1 MLSLKSFVALL
12 ILHLSLNWTQEI
24 STAGLPQPAITE
36 TSSPISID
44 SSTPVLLESYTKN
57 AEEPIIS
64 STTGINNDPVPS
76 ILNEISSTAN
86 SLNILESG
94 STTPSPWEL
103 IYPDP
108 NSTTTTAED
117 SNSNLAN
124 FQTPISPQSIYSS
137 TGGVSKYFK
146 VDDVVNCEKY
156 FGECLRQ
163 VLSIVTPKLR
173 NSQNESH
180 LPHSVDPFF
189 VSRNSFEY
197 NGGPLNGR
205 ITVGY
210 AYVYGLASMKYRK
223 VIFKRTSGNNF
234 KLRLSALIPA
244 LFAKGSYKAD
254 LKLNSVDVRPRGNMN
269 ITLLG
274 IAVEQ
279 LAYGQILEEDQHRF
293 LRVTGLNVTAAV
305 RDARVNATGLIADAR
320 LNDIILNVANQYWRD
335 IFNIVLPE
343 TKDNWSPIIMNGLD
357 RALSMV
363 PFDFLQLA

>member
-1 MLSLKSFVALL
+1 MLSLKYICALML
-12 ILHLSLNWTQEI
+12 LHLNICGAQEAPAAGITQNI
-24 STAGLPQPAITE
+24 GAITE
-36 TSSPISID
+36 TSSTTIA
-44 SSTPVLLESYTKN
+44 VE
-57 AEEPIIS
+57 S
-64 STTGINNDPVPS
+64 STTPVPTDPTTAKIPNDPGINFNTAINIDHL
-76 ILNEISSTAN
+76 INEISTTTN
-86 SLNILESG
+86 NVNNVESG
-94 STTPSPWEL
+94 TTTTSPWEL

-108 NSTTTTAED
+108 NTTRTTTSD
-117 SNSNLAN
+117 DNSKLPN
-124 FQTPISPQSIYSS
+124 FQTPQGFSQ
-137 TGGVSKYFK
+137 GVSKYFK

-163 VLSIVTPKLR
+163 VLSIVMPRLR
-173 NSQNESH
+173 NSQNASH
-180 LPHSVDPFF
+180 LANAVDPFF
-189 VSRNSFEY
+189 VSRNSFQY

-223 VIFKRTSGNNF
+223 VIFKRTAGNNF
-234 KLRLSALIPA
+234 KLRLSATIPA
-244 LFAKGSYKAD
+244 LFAKGTYKAD
-254 LKLNSVDVRPRGNMN
+254 LKLNSVDVRPRGDMN

-279 LAYGQILEEDQHRF
+279 LAYGQVIEEDQHRF
-293 LRVTGLNVTAAV
+293 LRATGLNVTAAV
-305 RDARVNATGLIADAR
+305 RDARINATGLIADAR

-343 TKDNWSPIIMNGLD
+343 TKDNWSPIIMNGLN